1 MSLIRE
7 LVKYSNKTYEKGFV
21 AATDGNLSVRLDDNR
36 IAITKSGLCKGD
48 ITESDIIIVDFN
60 GNKLEG
66 NGKPSS
72 ELKIHLLAY
81 NTRKDINA
89 VVHSHPIYATAFATA
104 NLDFT
109 DPIFPEVILTI
120 GPVHLC
126 KYGTPS
132 TEELPNSMLP
142 FIQSS
147 WAMILQ
153 NHGLVT
159 FGSDLVSAYNRT
171 EKLEHAA
178 KTILVSKLLGGEN
191 VLTEEQ
197 VSKLNSIAEKTWGIK
212 PLSKWHNSNNKFNKY
227 KISSSKKQG
236 VNYSEIIEENLRARA
251 GNSVFNNSY
260 ITQKNRKHNFSEELI
275 STLLLD
281 FKR

>member
-1 MSLIRE
+1 MSLIKE
-7 LVKYSNKTYEKGFV
+7 LVKYSNRTYEKGFV
-21 AATDGNLSVRLDDNR
+21 AATDGNLSVRLDKNR

-48 ITESDIIIVDFN
+48 VTESDIIIVDLN

-81 NTRKDINA
+81 NKRKDINA
-89 VVHSHPIYATAFATA
+89 VVHSHPIFATAFATA

-142 FIQSS
+142 FIENS
-147 WAMILQ
+147 WAMIFQ
-153 NHGLVT
+153 NHGSVT

-178 KTILVSKLLGGEN
+178 KTILVSRLLGGEN
-191 VLTEEQ
+191 VLNQ
-197 VSKLNSIAEKTWGIK
+197 KDVNKLYEIAEKTWGIK
-212 PLSKWHNSNNKFNKY
+212 PPSESYNSQINYNKDNIIPSGNGEIK
-227 KISSSKKQG
+227 
-236 VNYSEIIEENLRARA
+236 YSEIIEANLRARA
-251 GNSVFNNSY
+251 GNPVFNYPNN
-260 ITQKNRKHNFSEELI
+260 TNRNKKYNFSKELI
-275 STLLLD
+275 STILLD
-281 FKR
+281 IKS

>member
-1 MSLIRE
+1 MSLIKD

-21 AATDGNLSVRLDDNR
+21 AATDGNLSVRLDNNR

-48 ITESDIIIVDFN
+48 VTESDIIVVDLD

-66 NGKPSS
+66 EGKPSS

-81 NTRKDINA
+81 NKRKDINA
-89 VVHSHPIYATAFATA
+89 IVHSHPIYVTAFATA

-109 DPIFPEVILTI
+109 DPVFPEVILTI

-142 FIQSS
+142 FIENS
-147 WAMILQ
+147 WAVILQ

-159 FGSDLVSAYNRT
+159 FGIDLVSAYNRT

-178 KTILVSKLLGGEN
+178 KTILVSRILGGEN
-191 VLTEEQ
+191 VLNNDQ
-197 VSKLNSIAEKTWGIK
+197 VNKLYSISMKTWGIK
-212 PLSKWHNSNNKFNKY
+212 PLSKSYNSNAIFQKNNFSY
-227 KISSSKKQG
+227 SKNQQ
-236 VNYSEIIEENLRARA
+236 VNYIETIEENLRARA
-251 GNSVFNNSY
+251 GNQVFNNSS
-260 ITQKNRKHNFSEELI
+260 IIKKNKKNIFSEELI
-275 STLLLD
+275 STILSD
-281 FKR
+281 FKK

>member
-1 MSLIRE
+1 MSLIKE

-21 AATDGNLSVRLDDNR
+21 AATDGNLSVRLDNNR

-48 ITESDIIIVDFN
+48 VTESDIIIVDLN

-66 NGKPSS
+66 SGKPSS

-81 NTRKDINA
+81 NKRKDINA

-132 TEELPNSMLP
+132 TEELPNSMMP
-142 FIQSS
+142 FIQNS

-153 NHGLVT
+153 NHGAVT

-178 KTILVSKLLGGEN
+178 KTILVSRLLGGEN
-191 VLTEEQ
+191 VLTEMQ
-197 VSKLNSIAEKTWGIK
+197 VNKLYEIAEKTWGIK
-212 PLSKWHNSNNKFNKY
+212 PLATSYESTTKFDKGNSAFSKTHEVK
-227 KISSSKKQG
+227 
-236 VNYSEIIEENLRARA
+236 YSEIIEANLRARA
-251 GNSVFNNSY
+251 GNPVFNNSN
-260 ITQKNRKHNFSEELI
+260 ISNRKKKYNFSEELI
-275 STLLLD
+275 STILSD
-281 FKR
+281 IKS

>member
-1 MSLIRE
+1 MSLINE

-21 AATDGNLSVRLDDNR
+21 SATDGNLSVRLDNNR

-48 ITESDIIIVDFN
+48 VTESDIIIVDLD
-60 GNKLEG
+60 GKKLEG
-66 NGKPSS
+66 KGKPSS

-81 NTRKDINA
+81 NKRNDINA

-109 DPIFPEVILTI
+109 DPVFPEVILTI

-142 FIQSS
+142 FIENS
-147 WAMILQ
+147 WAMIFQ
-153 NHGLVT
+153 NHGTVT
-159 FGSDLVSAYNRT
+159 FGIDLVSAYNRT

-178 KTILVSKLLGGEN
+178 KTILVSRLLGGEN
-191 VLTEEQ
+191 VLNKDQ
-197 VSKLNSIAEKTWGIK
+197 VNKLYSIAEKTWGIK
-212 PLSKWHNSNNKFNKY
+212 PLSKFYSSNSKFEKYNFSSTNNQ
-227 KISSSKKQG
+227 KI
-236 VNYSEIIEENLRARA
+236 NYTEIIEENLRARA
-251 GNSVFNNSY
+251 GNFVTNNSNF
-260 ITQKNRKHNFSEELI
+260 TKKNKKHNFSEELI
-275 STLLLD
+275 SAVLSD